1 MSKFLSLV
9 VNLKT
14 SSFRADSQGKNPVRT
29 QPKTKYQPFMYDYT
43 GYALTSGEYTLH
55 SVSKNLFKNLAIY
68 QALLMH
74 NNLQQLVLIFC
85 IQVNLGIIML
95 PRTGKQNDEI
105 TRLGLLEV
113 PQILMAWAT
122 S

>member
-1 MSKFLSLV
+1 
-9 VNLKT
+9 
-14 SSFRADSQGKNPVRT
+14 
-29 QPKTKYQPFMYDYT
+29 
-43 GYALTSGEYTLH
+43 
-55 SVSKNLFKNLAIY
+55 
-68 QALLMH
+68 MH